1 MKYEVREI
9 RAAMTANSISTGV
22 LSDYI
27 NQELES
33 AFSRNYIQQI
43 IAGTRTNS
51 EIERVIEDLFGP
63 WIEGQREVEKKLG
76 GVMIPEE
83 IINNTIFSKKTG
95 DQS

>member
-1 MKYEVREI
+1 MKYEGREI
-9 RAAMTANSISTGV
+9 RVAMMANSISTGV
-22 LSDYI
+22 LSDYV
-27 NQELES
+27 NQELGSE
-33 AFSRNYIQQI
+33 FSRNYIQQI

-51 EIERVIEDLFGP
+51 EIERVIEDLLGN
-63 WIEGQREVEKKLG
+63 WIEGQREVEKKVG